1 MKAMFQQ
8 RRRDFLTKCSKY
20 LRYVLNDHF
29 VLVLMVFIGFLSLQ
43 YRQLLLN
50 FPENSLPIYLLLL
63 VVSLLVLFSGKIAT
77 YLEEADEIFLL
88 PKEKEVLQIIH
99 VAARRTYILWSGIQ
113 VLVQMLLVPIY
124 LILGLA
130 VWMIVCYILLLLV
143 LKYILVKHQMA
154 QYQSQGVLDWSK
166 AIQDEQKRKQSI
178 LRFFALFT
186 TVKGI
191 SVPVKPRTYL
201 NGILRLVHDQQTWFY
216 LYLRA
221 FMRAG
226 GYLALALRLFLLAIL
241 SLVVIDESW
250 LSIGLVLIF
259 HYLLLFQLLG
269 LFRHYDYQYLTQLY
283 PLGKDEKRLGFQ
295 KVLRIVLYGLLGI
308 EVSLALLFSKESIM
322 VVLLLLVGIFLQEG
336 YLPAKLKK
344 LID

>member
-1 MKAMFQQ
+1 M
-8 RRRDFLTKCSKY
+8 
-20 LRYVLNDHF
+20 
-29 VLVLMVFIGFLSLQ
+29 
-43 YRQLLLN
+43 
-50 FPENSLPIYLLLL
+50 
-63 VVSLLVLFSGKIAT
+63 VSLLVLFSGKIAT
-77 YLEEADEIFLL
+77 YLEDADEIFLL
-88 PKEKEVLQIIH
+88 PKEKVLQIIH
-99 VAARRTYILWSGIQ
+99 VATRRTYILWSGRS
-113 VLVQMLLVPIY
+113 VLVQMLLAPIY

-226 GYLALALRLFLLAIL
+226 RLALALRLFLLAIL
-241 SLVVIDESW
+241 SLVAIDESW

-283 PLGKDEKRLGFQ
+283 PLGKDEKRRGFQ

-308 EVSLALLFSKESIM
+308 MK
-322 VVLLLLVGIFLQEG
+322 
-336 YLPAKLKK
+336 
-344 LID
+344 

>member
-1 MKAMFQQ
+1 
-8 RRRDFLTKCSKY
+8 
-20 LRYVLNDHF
+20 
-29 VLVLMVFIGFLSLQ
+29 
-43 YRQLLLN
+43 
-50 FPENSLPIYLLLL
+50 
-63 VVSLLVLFSGKIAT
+63 
-77 YLEEADEIFLL
+77 
-88 PKEKEVLQIIH
+88 
-99 VAARRTYILWSGIQ
+99 
-113 VLVQMLLVPIY
+113 MLLAPIY

-322 VVLLLLVGIFLQEG
+322 VMLLLLVGIFLHEG

>member
-1 MKAMFQQ
+1 
-8 RRRDFLTKCSKY
+8 
-20 LRYVLNDHF
+20 
-29 VLVLMVFIGFLSLQ
+29 
-43 YRQLLLN
+43 
-50 FPENSLPIYLLLL
+50 
-63 VVSLLVLFSGKIAT
+63 
-77 YLEEADEIFLL
+77 
-88 PKEKEVLQIIH
+88 
-99 VAARRTYILWSGIQ
+99 
-113 VLVQMLLVPIY
+113 
-124 LILGLA
+124 
-130 VWMIVCYILLLLV
+130 
-143 LKYILVKHQMA
+143 
-154 QYQSQGVLDWSK
+154 
-166 AIQDEQKRKQSI
+166 

-226 GYLALALRLFLLAIL
+226 DYLALALRLFLLAIL
-241 SLVVIDESW
+241 SLVAIDESW

-283 PLGKDEKRLGFQ
+283 PLGKDEKRRGFQ

-322 VVLLLLVGIFLQEG
+322 VVLLLLVGIFLHEG